1 MKKRVYVETTI
12 VSYLTAKPS
21 RDLIMAGNQ
30 ELTREWWDGRR
41 RCYDLYTSQLVMDEA
56 AQGDADAAEKRLL
69 ALRDVPLLGP
79 AVSAIELAESLLAN
93 VLLPSRA
100 ATDALHLALAT
111 VHRMDV
117 LLTWNCRHLANASML
132 VDIGRFIRL
141 RGHDIPVVCT
151 PNELMDDPGELGG
164 SL

>member
-30 ELTREWWDGRR
+30 ELTREWWDGHRHR
-41 RCYDLYTSQLVMDEA
+41 YDLCTSQFVLDEA
-56 AQGDADAAEKRLL
+56 AQGDADATEKRLL
-69 ALRDVPLLGP
+69 ALRGIPLLAP
-79 AVSAIELAESLLAN
+79 PESAIAIARALLAN
-93 VLLPSRA
+93 ALLPSRA

-111 VHRMDV
+111 VHGLDV

-132 VDIGRFIRL
+132 VDIGRFLRV

-151 PNELMDDPGELGG
+151 PNELMDDPRELEE
-164 SL
+164 SS